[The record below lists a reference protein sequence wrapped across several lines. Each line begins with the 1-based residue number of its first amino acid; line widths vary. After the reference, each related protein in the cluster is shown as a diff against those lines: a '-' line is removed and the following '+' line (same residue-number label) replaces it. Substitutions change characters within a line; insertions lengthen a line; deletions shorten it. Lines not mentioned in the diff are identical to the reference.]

1 MAKAKTKKITVSEF
15 RKAVNDNFQNV
26 VEYEWCG
33 LPIAITKTISMKDA
47 LEFISEV
54 VNACFSEDSLTY
66 VPTAKDVAIRIMVI
80 RKYTNISLPESYEDM
95 YDLLYRSDIVSAVA
109 EEINRSQFMTILQSI
124 DENIDYIKS
133 TNVSFAN
140 KQLDSAGDK
149 LEELINTVSGL
160 FEGVSSGD
168 VKSLVSSIA
177 TGGINENKLV
187 EAVIKQHTN

>member
-1 MAKAKTKKITVSEF
+1 
-15 RKAVNDNFQNV
+15 
-26 VEYEWCG
+26 
-33 LPIAITKTISMKDA
+33 MKDA

>member
-149 LEELINTVSGL
+149 LEELINTVSL
-160 FEGVSSGD
+160 PCL
-168 VKSLVSSIA
+168 KSEERRGTPLMNFCAS
-177 TGGINENKLV
+177 
-187 EAVIKQHTN
+187 

>member
-1 MAKAKTKKITVSEF
+1 M
-15 RKAVNDNFQNV
+15 
-26 VEYEWCG
+26 
-33 LPIAITKTISMKDA
+33 
-47 LEFISEV
+47 
-54 VNACFSEDSLTY
+54 
-66 VPTAKDVAIRIMVI
+66 
-80 RKYTNISLPESYEDM
+80 
-95 YDLLYRSDIVSAVA
+95 
-109 EEINRSQFMTILQSI
+109 
-124 DENIDYIKS
+124 
-133 TNVSFAN
+133 SFAN

>member
-133 TNVSFAN
+133 TNVSAN